1 MDSSKESK
9 TSSSTIDSQG
19 LCGNLQGVHASKAP
33 RCRSIPRCLPPSFLL
48 CLFELPGG
56 VDVPTAV
63 TILLFRSRGP

>member
-19 LCGNLQGVHASKAP
+19 LCGNFAGRSRVKGSAMQINPEVSAS
-33 RCRSIPRCLPPSFLL
+33 SFLL
-48 CLFELPGG
+48 CVFELPGG